1 MTTEATMD
9 TAPTAPHSPAW
20 MMQTQLTFGVALTAM
35 GWAIATMPL
44 DLWAR
49 GYLAMGTLLAVVSSI
64 NLAKT
69 LRDDHE
75 SKRVSR
81 RVEGAKIERFL
92 AEHDPLRA

>member
-1 MTTEATMD
+1 
-9 TAPTAPHSPAW
+9 
-20 MMQTQLTFGVALTAM
+20 MQTQLTFAVSLLAM
-35 GWAIATMPL
+35 AWAIFTMSL

-69 LRDDHE
+69 LRDEHE
-75 SKRVSR
+75 SQRVSR

-92 AEHDPLRA
+92 AEHDPLRS

>member
-1 MTTEATMD
+1 MSTETSIE
-9 TAPTAPHSPAW
+9 PGHIGPHSAAW
-20 MMQTQLTFGVALTAM
+20 VMQTQLTFGVAIFAM
-35 GWAIATMPL
+35 GWAIFTMSI
-44 DLWAR
+44 DLWAK

-69 LRDDHE
+69 LRDEHE
-75 SKRVSR
+75 SQRVSR